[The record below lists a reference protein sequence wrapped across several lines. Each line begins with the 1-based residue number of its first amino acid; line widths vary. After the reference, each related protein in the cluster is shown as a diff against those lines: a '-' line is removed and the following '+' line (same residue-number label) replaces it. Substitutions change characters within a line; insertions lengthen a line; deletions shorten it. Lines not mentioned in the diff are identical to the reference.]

1 MSATISFGPQPFP
14 LVVNLPP
21 DAYFVQTLT
30 NGAGWAD
37 GIAIELRFFPF
48 SGSPIVWAATIVDK
62 LASWVEDADAVAAV
76 IDSQPSQVR
85 LHYIDAS
92 GDDLLWAVGRVN
104 VLA

>member
-21 DAYFVQTLT
+21 DADFVQTLT
-30 NGAGWAD
+30 NKSGWDAD
-37 GIAIELRFFPF
+37 IGIELRFVPF
-48 SGSPIVWAATIVDK
+48 SGPAIVWAAVVAEQS
-62 LASWVEDADAVAAV
+62 ASWLVDSADVVAV

-104 VLA
+104 VLS